1 MTLCNFKI
9 MRRFSTFCLIILL
22 GSCASYRP
30 IFDQNQKYMTV
41 GEDVAQKD
49 FDVCKKRAEEYLDK
63 YKAERAAKEAGRKA
77 VIGGVVGAA
86 TGLIFGNT
94 IKSTLI
100 GTAIGAGV
108 GAATGA
114 LSVAGEDKVKPDHI
128 KQRYIANCLADK
140 GYSILGWR

>member
-1 MTLCNFKI
+1 
-9 MRRFSTFCLIILL
+9 MRILIILSL
-22 GSCASYRP
+22 IISLASCSSYRP
-30 IFDQNQKYMTV
+30 IFDQNAKYMAV

-49 FDVCKKRAEEYLDK
+49 FEVCKKRAEEYLDK

-77 VIGGVVGAA
+77 IIGGVVGTA

-100 GTAIGAGV
+100 GAAIGAGV

-128 KQRYIANCLADK
+128 KQRYIANCLANK